1 MKTLVKLAAFTYI
14 VCGGMTYAAADAAAR
29 DTQLSLRKPIDK
41 HAHERHEA
49 RRENHRVIINRTGH
63 VQVGK
68 ASVYSSRFAGRRMA
82 SGEKFNPAS
91 NSAASRSLPLGTVAN
106 VTNLE
111 NGRTA
116 TVRIRD
122 RGPWRAGR
130 ILDISP
136 KIAERLGIS
145 ENGVGNVVIAPIAAA
160 ETDHG
165 TRFR

>member
-1 MKTLVKLAAFTYI
+1 MRTLVKIAIFAYI
-14 VCGGMTYAAADAAAR
+14 CGGCMTYAEAQAPVR
-29 DTQLSLRKPIDK
+29 HPTFGPKLIHK
-41 HAHERHEA
+41 HLHEQRHEV
-49 RRENHRVIINRTGH
+49 RRENHHVIVSRTGH

-68 ASVYSSRFAGRRMA
+68 ASVYSSKFAGRRMA

-106 VTNLE
+106 VTNTE

-116 TVRIRD
+116 TVRILD

-130 ILDISP
+130 ILDVSP
-136 KIAERLGIS
+136 KTADKLGIP
-145 ENGVGNVVIAPIAAA
+145 ENGVGNVVIAPIAIA
-160 ETDHG
+160 ETERG